1 MMYKHILVVVDGSE
15 PSEQALQKAIHTV
28 DQYGASLLIGHVIDT
43 RSFPKASP
51 YGDNLWKELKE
62 SADELL
68 EKSKKQ
74 AESFGL
80 KDVRTVLESGNPRV
94 VIPRKLID
102 KHSVDL
108 LIIGGSGRNTVE
120 RMLVGSVTEA
130 SVRRSPCDV
139 LTVKIAADETL
150 YNNLMVAVD
159 GSEQA
164 KNALAKAI
172 EIAKIH
178 KSPLKIINVVE
189 VHARPYAHSML
200 STQPQVKNEE
210 DTYRNAEQ
218 KQMLEKYKQQ
228 AEEQGVQDVK
238 TILYYGNPRM
248 AIPRTLTDAHDIDL
262 LVTAATGRGAVDRF
276 FTGSVASASVHH
288 APSDVLTVKK

>member
-1 MMYKHILVVVDGSE
+1 MMYKKILVVVDGSE
-15 PSEQALQKAIHTV
+15 QSDQALQKAIHTA
-28 DQYGASLLIGHVIDT
+28 DRYGAVLLIGHVIDT
-43 RSFPKASP
+43 RSFPRASP
-51 YGDNLWKELKE
+51 YGDNLWNEIKEG
-62 SADELL
+62 ADELL

-80 KDVRTVLESGNPRV
+80 KEVRTVIESGNPRV

-102 KHSVDL
+102 EHSVDL
-108 LIIGGSGRNTVE
+108 LVIGGSGLNTVE

-139 LTVKIAADETL
+139 LTVKIEADETL

-164 KNALAKAI
+164 ENALAKAI
-172 EIAKIH
+172 EAAKVH
-178 KSPLKIINVVE
+178 KSSLKIINVVE
-189 VHARPYAHSML
+189 VHAGPYTHSMF
-200 STQPQVKNEE
+200 SAHQQGKDEE
-210 DTYRNAEQ
+210 DTDKDVEQ

-228 AEEQGVQDVK
+228 AEDQGVQDVE

-248 AIPRTLTDAHDIDL
+248 IIPRTLSDDHDIDL
-262 LVTAATGRGAVDRF
+262 LVTAATGRGAVERF

-288 APSDVLTVKK
+288 APSDVLTVKE